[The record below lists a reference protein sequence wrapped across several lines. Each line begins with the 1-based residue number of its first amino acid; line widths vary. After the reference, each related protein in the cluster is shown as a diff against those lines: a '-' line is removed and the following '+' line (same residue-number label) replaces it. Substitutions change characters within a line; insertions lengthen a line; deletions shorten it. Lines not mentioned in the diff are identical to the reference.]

1 MTPKLWKYYN
11 ASFRH
16 LLTFLENQK
25 KKEEKVMTLVK
36 FYFCKLG
43 QNYDFK
49 QTMSSLQYGSHALF
63 EWLRGIAIIPGGDGY
78 Y

>member
-1 MTPKLWKYYN
+1 MGVINCTELRPKFEN
-11 ASFRH
+11 IITQVIA
-16 LLTFLENQK
+16 LTFLENK

-49 QTMSSLQYGSHALF
+49 
-63 EWLRGIAIIPGGDGY
+63 
-78 Y
+78 